1 MGAVDVLVNNAGSA
15 QISALEDYAN
25 ADDFRKSVVSATGQ
39 SFLKLKNKK
48 NPRSRK
54 IVGSARLL

>member
-1 MGAVDVLVNNAGSA
+1 MNNAGSA

-39 SFLKLKNKK
+39 SFKKLKNRN
-48 NPRSRK
+48 NPGSRT

>member
-1 MGAVDVLVNNAGSA
+1 MNNAGSA